1 MSTRR
6 PYELTEEDQRI
17 VDKLVAE
24 FTSADHLRR
33 HVDFLYRHGSMYLV
47 RNRNLL
53 FHGCVPLN
61 EDGTFTSVNCLGTW
75 RSGRD
80 YLDFCDEIARRAWR
94 MRDADAVLARNAGIV
109 SETDRFDVAESRRM
123 VGDTDTGVQIREQIR
138 DLHQLLDAY
147 RTGVLEE
154 RR

>member
-1 MSTRR
+1 M
-6 PYELTEEDQRI
+6 
-17 VDKLVAE
+17 DKLVAE

-94 MRDADAVLARNAGIV
+94 MRDADALDWMWYLWIGTSREPVVDQRHGW
-109 SETDRFDVAESRRM
+109 VAACGADNR
-123 VGDTDTGVQIREQIR
+123 
-138 DLHQLLDAY
+138 
-147 RTGVLEE
+147 
-154 RR
+154 

>member
-1 MSTRR
+1 MSTRHS
-6 PYELTEEDQRI
+6 YELTEEEQRI

-24 FTSADHLRR
+24 LTSADHLRR

-61 EDGTFTSVNCLGTW
+61 EDGTFMSVNCLGTW

-80 YLDFCDEIARRAWR
+80 YLDFCDEIARRTRRSRASTRFWR
-94 MRDADAVLARNAGIV
+94 ATPT
-109 SETDRFDVAESRRM
+109 S
-123 VGDTDTGVQIREQIR
+123 
-138 DLHQLLDAY
+138 
-147 RTGVLEE
+147 
-154 RR
+154 